1 MVFFKL
7 LKDVPYQ
14 KPKKSKKSM
23 TKQLL
28 MAMAVS
34 QSALQ
39 LDPDLWKLGGR
50 VGYKVRFE
58 DLSDA
63 SKTEILF
70 QTDGML
76 LREAMLDPILSKYS
90 WIILDEAHERTVQTD
105 ILFGVVKA
113 AQQARRRGSGH
124 DQTNNETPPPLKAG
138 F

>member
-1 MVFFKL
+1 
-7 LKDVPYQ
+7 
-14 KPKKSKKSM
+14 
-23 TKQLL
+23 
-28 MAMAVS
+28 MAVS

-113 AQQARRRGSGH
+113 AQQARRRGQPGQ

>member
-1 MVFFKL
+1 
-7 LKDVPYQ
+7 
-14 KPKKSKKSM
+14 
-23 TKQLL
+23 
-28 MAMAVS
+28 MAMTVS

-113 AQQARRRGSGH
+113 AQQARRRGSGP
-124 DQTNNETPPPLKAG
+124 DQSNNEAPPPLKAG